1 MGTSSELPNPAFCRT
16 EKSLLSNDFWTCL
29 APDADPCLYVVKI
42 GEIRFCSIAS
52 RRGTVLKRKLE
63 DRKIRVRYAD
73 ASTGFV
79 SRSQLDEYIETGR
92 IDAFERSSG
101 WVDITRDPVRRKS
114 SSWQF
119 KGLQRRSGR

>member
-1 MGTSSELPNPAFCRT
+1 MGTSSELPNPEFCRT
-16 EKSLLSNDFWTCL
+16 EKSHLSPDFWTCL
-29 APDADPCLYVVKI
+29 APAQEPCHYVVTI

-79 SRSQLDEYIETGR
+79 TRSQLDECIETGR
-92 IDAFERSSG
+92 IAAFERSSG
-101 WVDITRDPVRRKS
+101 WVDITRDPVRRRS
-114 SSWQF
+114 SCWQF